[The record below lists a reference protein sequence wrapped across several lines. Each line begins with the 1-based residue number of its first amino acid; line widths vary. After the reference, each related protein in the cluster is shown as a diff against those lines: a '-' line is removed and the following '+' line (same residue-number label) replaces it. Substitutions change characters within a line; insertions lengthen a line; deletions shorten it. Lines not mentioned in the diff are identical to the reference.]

1 MAVAVKGNP
10 MKVRIQVIIESD
22 SGEQELLEEVASV
35 QRDALRSEDLGL
47 TLAEAKAML
56 AGVQRTMIT
65 AQANAYVA
73 QQRVCPSCGTS
84 YAYKGQHTIVV
95 RTLFG
100 RCVSPARGSMSVAV
114 SPSRRRVGAHWRNVC
129 PNAPCPSCCIWKRN
143 LRP

>member
-1 MAVAVKGNP
+1 

-65 AQANAYVA
+65 AQAHAYVA

-95 RTLFG
+95 RMLFG
-100 RCVSPARGSMSVAV
+100 TVRVPSPRFVKDY
-114 SPSRRRVGAHWRNVC
+114 R
-129 PNAPCPSCCIWKRN
+129 KRATCDGRKIPTPW
-143 LRP
+143 L